1 MNIRPET
8 PDDIAAISAVVE
20 AAFETDAEARL
31 VEAIRDSDRF
41 AADLSLVA
49 VEGDTVV
56 GHVMISYA
64 DLDDDGIRHRVG
76 ILAPVAVH
84 PEAQGRGIGRS
95 LVRESL
101 ARAEALGEPMVVLE
115 GSPRYYGS
123 LGFEPS
129 TRYGITIDL
138 PDWAPT
144 EAAQVYR
151 LAGYDPAI
159 RGRLVLPPAF
169 ETVE

>member
-1 MNIRPET
+1 MIIRPET
-8 PDDIAAISAVVE
+8 PDDTAAIATIVE
-20 AAFETDAEARL
+20 AAFQTDAEARL
-31 VEAIRDSDRF
+31 VEAIRASDRF
-41 AADLSLVA
+41 VPELSLVA
-49 VEGDTVV
+49 VEDDSVV

-64 DLDDDGIRHRVG
+64 DLDDDGTRHRVA

-84 PEAQGRGIGRS
+84 PDAQGRGIGRA

-101 ARAEALGEPMVVLE
+101 ARAESLGEPLVVLE

-138 PDWAPT
+138 PDWAPA

-151 LAGYDPAI
+151 LAGYDPGI
-159 RGRLVLPPAF
+159 RGHLVLPPAF
-169 ETVE
+169 ESVE